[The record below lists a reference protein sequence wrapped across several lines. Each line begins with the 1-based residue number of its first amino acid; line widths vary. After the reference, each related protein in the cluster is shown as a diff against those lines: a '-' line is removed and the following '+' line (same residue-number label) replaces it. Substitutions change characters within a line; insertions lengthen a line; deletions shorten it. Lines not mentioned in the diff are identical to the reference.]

1 MDYFVSHY
9 QMLLKALQRSHASML
24 STLMMFLVIGVTL
37 ILPSISFL
45 VVQNLKSISETIQ
58 HESQISIFLKKDI
71 SIDAKN
77 KIEKD
82 LKSRIEINNYHYVR
96 KEEAWPKLQ
105 KSMGFNESNN
115 GLSENPLP
123 DAFFVSP
130 NTINPNQIAILKSSL
145 DRLEGV
151 DQVVVDTGWVKK
163 LNSVL
168 HLANKA
174 IFLASILLAF
184 MLTVV
189 IGNTIRLQMTSHHEE
204 IELSKLIGATNQ
216 FIRRPFLYSGF
227 IYGLGGGLTAALSLK
242 LIVIFL
248 NQTVVEVEALYGAQF
263 IIVDLT
269 LVQYLSIVGSSILI
283 AVAASFISINQS
295 IKKLMPT

>member
-1 MDYFVSHY
+1 MNYFVSHF
-9 QMLLKALQRSHASML
+9 QILLKALQRSHASMV

-45 VVQNLKSISETIQ
+45 VVQNLKSISQTIQ
-58 HESQISIFLKKDI
+58 HESQITIFLKKDI
-71 SIDAKN
+71 SVDAKN

-82 LKSRIEINNYHYVR
+82 LKSRIEISNFHYVK
-96 KEEAWPKLQ
+96 KEEAWSKLQ

-123 DAFFVSP
+123 DAFFISP
-130 NTINPNQIAILKSSL
+130 NTVNPNQIEILKSSL

-189 IGNTIRLQMTSHHEE
+189 IGNTIRLQMTSHFEE

-242 LIVIFL
+242 LIVICL
-248 NQTVVEVEALYGAQF
+248 NQTVIEVEAIYGAQF
-263 IIVDLT
+263 TIVDLT
-269 LVQYLSIVGSSILI
+269 PLQYLSIVGSSILI
-283 AVAASFISINQS
+283 AILASFISINQS
-295 IKKLMPT
+295 IKKL